1 MELASDP
8 SSTALWVPVW
18 MTLKSP
24 LASWKTGHGN
34 KQILGSRLLPSHLEL
49 SKQVKL
55 VLLMTSWYNGPNI
68 D

>member
-24 LASWKTGHGN
+24 LASWETGHGN

-55 VLLMTSWYNGPNI
+55 VL
-68 D
+68 